1 MGAPQRGIK
10 NRKAGRTG
18 IIVGTGGAIA
28 YDLTRGRN
36 ITGQSLGRAATVTS
50 QALGGMRKLGSQ
62 IATNLKH
69 AYGVGRGT
77 VKLLPANA
85 GTGKPPFSKD
95 QVKKALKKTAK
106 YAAKK
111 TGQAA
116 VLSGPAKHPAVIGTI
131 AAGSTVYDLYNF
143 VKKKK

>member
-18 IIVGTGGAIA
+18 IILGTGGAIA
-28 YDLTRGRN
+28 YDLTKGRN

-85 GTGKPPFSKD
+85 GP
-95 QVKKALKKTAK
+95 ALKKGAK

-131 AAGSTVYDLYNF
+131 AAGSTVYDMYKF
-143 VKKKK
+143 IKKNK